1 MEFGERMICEVGIDG
16 LSWSACNWIIKIW
29 LYPRFLT
36 VRAKCDFKIT
46 SELVTKRLCTNLLT
60 INGNWDRI
68 FCELGIDRLSWSACN
83 GSSKS
88 SLYPQFV
95 TVRAKCDF
103 KITSEL
109 ATRRLCTNLLTI
121 NGIWD
126 RIFCE
131 LGIDGLSWSACNGST
146 KIWRA
151 HFDRPWE
158 FYALNFLDENDDI
171 FRLFPFVA
179 YMIRGDVFKGGQR
192 RIGWAFLLRKLK

>member
-1 MEFGERMICEVGIDG
+1 M
-16 LSWSACNWIIKIW
+16 
-29 LYPRFLT
+29 
-36 VRAKCDFKIT
+36 
-46 SELVTKRLCTNLLT
+46 
-60 INGNWDRI
+60 
-68 FCELGIDRLSWSACN
+68 
-83 GSSKS
+83 
-88 SLYPQFV
+88 
-95 TVRAKCDF
+95 
-103 KITSEL
+103 
-109 ATRRLCTNLLTI
+109 LTI

-179 YMIRGDVFKGGQR
+179 YMNRGDVLGGGHHCVGQGTKRGR
-192 RIGWAFLLRKLK
+192 RKFWECRISMIYLCSKSVKNCNIFWQILNIWVKLILKKKKLTFFFQCLGLPKDPQSFGSQNLRCPFSVSQYYRHRRLCQA

>member
-1 MEFGERMICEVGIDG
+1 MGFGTAYFV
-16 LSWSACNWIIKIW
+16 SWVLKDYPGSCNWITKIW
-29 LYPRFLT
+29 LYPQFLT
-36 VRAKCDFKIT
+36 IRAKCNFKKT
-46 SELVTKRLCTNLLT
+46 
-60 INGNWDRI
+60 
-68 FCELGIDRLSWSACN
+68 
-83 GSSKS
+83 
-88 SLYPQFV
+88 
-95 TVRAKCDF
+95 F
-103 KITSEL
+103 KL

-179 YMIRGDVFKGGQR
+179 YMNRGDVLEGGWER
-192 RIGWAFLLRKLK
+192 SGRAFHVFDALESKTRMREPP